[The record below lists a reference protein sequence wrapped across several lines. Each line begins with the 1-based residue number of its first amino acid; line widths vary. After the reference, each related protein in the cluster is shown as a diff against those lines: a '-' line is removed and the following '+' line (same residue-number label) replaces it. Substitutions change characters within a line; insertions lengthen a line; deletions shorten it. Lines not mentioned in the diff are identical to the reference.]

1 MVLIM
6 RLFLP
11 LYEFSAGAI
20 GLCLTWVIN
29 HFNLFTQYQ
38 NNCLLL
44 SIILIII
51 ALLSACLLIRKRGF
65 KNYCKSLSDTT
76 SLRSFL
82 YQQKNINDFTDKT
95 KIDINQ
101 NIYNTALHYTYID
114 YFPDH
119 VDIWICI
126 PKNVTAKAVLDK
138 NLKNAEEEISSYT
151 NGYIISPRKRKGG
164 YYYYHGERK

>member
-1 MVLIM
+1 MK
-6 RLFLP
+6 LFLP
-11 LYEFSAGAI
+11 LYELFVGII
-20 GLCLTWVIN
+20 GFCLTWVIN

-38 NNCLLL
+38 NTCLLL

-51 ALLSACLLIRKRGF
+51 ALLSAFLLIRKRGF
-65 KNYCKSLSDTT
+65 KNYCKSLNDTT

-114 YFPDH
+114 YFPNH
-119 VDIWICI
+119 VEIWICI
-126 PKNVTAKAVLDK
+126 PKNAAAKAALDK
-138 NLKNAEEEISSYT
+138 NLKSAEEEIGSYT
-151 NGYIISPRKRKGG
+151 DGYIICPRKRKGS